1 MKIIAHNY
9 SVSQNFIIGVNVLFS
24 YPIIIF
30 QTVSPALVDAD
41 FFSINTCRSG
51 FKEIIMNIKFA
62 QVPSRWLHCVSYT
75 FVCDWVF
82 LFHFTYF
89 ENVTE
94 VGAQPYSIRS
104 SLLCAFS
111 FIISVQ
117 PTAVLV
123 NKRLNQPKKL
133 HLFKVCRTP
142 FHSFFTEWWNVKL
155 EIIATIVA
163 DFPQKLRNK

>member
-1 MKIIAHNY
+1 
-9 SVSQNFIIGVNVLFS
+9 
-24 YPIIIF
+24 
-30 QTVSPALVDAD
+30 
-41 FFSINTCRSG
+41 
-51 FKEIIMNIKFA
+51 MNIKFA
-62 QVPSRWLHCVSYT
+62 QVPSRWQHCVSYT

-89 ENVTE
+89 ENVTQ
-94 VGAQPYSIRS
+94 VGAQPYSIQS

-163 DFPQKLRNK
+163 DFPQKLRNKEIKKFKKSWTLKVVINFLNTSSHDGHFEIEIYSKNRRFKSA